1 MDTKEMAREQ
11 ISALADGELADQHMA
26 TAFAALR
33 HQDARAD
40 WEIYHQIGD
49 VLRSDDMAVTMSPQF
64 TARMLERLE
73 LEPTIVAP
81 VNTPF
86 FREHV
91 VAGNVAPSRAS
102 IVPASSTA
110 RRWAVPGMIAA
121 AVATV
126 AFVATPQ
133 LMVAMK
139 SGSPLQGGEPVVA
152 SAEQVK
158 SLKTSGE
165 LLAAGQVATVTA
177 TMPEGVVLR
186 DPRIDDYLLAH
197 QRFSPSMYSTAQFAR
212 SATFETAPGK

>member
-1 MDTKEMAREQ
+1 
-11 ISALADGELADQHMA
+11 
-26 TAFAALR
+26 
-33 HQDARAD
+33 
-40 WEIYHQIGD
+40 
-49 VLRSDDMAVTMSPQF
+49 
-64 TARMLERLE
+64 
-73 LEPTIVAP
+73 
-81 VNTPF
+81 
-86 FREHV
+86 
-91 VAGNVAPSRAS
+91 
-102 IVPASSTA
+102 
-110 RRWAVPGMIAA
+110 MIAA

-139 SGSPLQGGEPVVA
+139 SGSPLQGGAVVA

-165 LLAAGQVATVTA
+165 PLAAVQVATVTA